1 MGEAIEQA
9 ASQDVVDR
17 RQELRAGL
25 LGDNR
30 GERLVLHGFL
40 HVGVAFEVA
49 RVGCPT
55 QVGLAGDR
63 RQFRGR
69 DPGPGQVIHVG
80 GREQRH
86 RDELMIGRVRAGEG
100 RHCQRVFLGGE
111 VEAESGVEVGDAG
124 HRPHCAVEGVP
135 VEPIDLG
142 LVELAQGI
150 KQSACLL
157 QGFGAL
163 PAAVAGYR
171 VTFLA
176 GDSPVQAV
184 AHLPV
189 ERMVP
194 QGRREQVDD
203 RPEGVDRVGGS
214 IG

>member
-1 MGEAIEQA
+1 MSWIAGRNSGRVCSAITA
-9 ASQDVVDR
+9 V
-17 RQELRAGL
+17 
-25 LGDNR
+25 N
-30 GERLVLHGFL
+30 RLVLHGLL
-40 HVGVAFEVA
+40 HVGVTFEVA
-49 RVGCPT
+49 RVGRPA

-69 DPGPGQVIHVG
+69 DPGPGQVVHVG
-80 GREQRH
+80 GGEQRH
-86 RDELMIGRVRAGEG
+86 RDEFMVGRVRAGEG

-111 VEAESGVEVGDAG
+111 VKAESGVDVDDVG
-124 HRPHCAVEGVP
+124 HRPQCAVEGVS
-135 VEPIDLG
+135 VEPVDLG

-150 KQSACLL
+150 EQPACLL

-163 PAAVAGYR
+163 PAPVAGCR
-171 VTFLA
+171 VAFLA
-176 GDSPVQAV
+176 GDRPVQAV

-203 RPEGVDRVGGS
+203 RPERVDRVGGS